1 MANNLVIVESAAKV
15 NTISRFLGK
24 TFKVEASIGH
34 VRDLPKSQLGIDVEQ
49 DFDPKY
55 ITIRGKGELL
65 QKLRKEAKNA
75 KCIYLATDPDREG
88 EAISWHLYHALKL
101 EGKKVYR
108 ITFNE
113 ITEQAIKE
121 AIKNPREINMDLV
134 DAQQARRVLDRLV
147 GYKISPILW
156 KKIRKGL
163 SAGRVQSVTVRLICD
178 REKEIEEFIEQE
190 YWSIEALF
198 KQGKTKGFEAKLDK
212 IGEVKADIRNE
223 KEAAAIIKACSKNS
237 FEVTSTKVSERV
249 KNPVLPYT
257 TSTMQQDAAKHLG
270 FSTQKTMNIA
280 QQLYEGVKIGKKEVG
295 IVTYIRTD
303 SVRVSDTAKE
313 QAVEYITDK
322 FGKEYVQDS
331 SVKKQSKSAKIQD
344 AHEAIR
350 PTYITYEPME
360 IKEYLSRDQY
370 RLYQMIWSRFVGS
383 QMTPARYEA
392 HAITIQNGK
401 YSFKATYSIQLFDG
415 YLRAYNLEG
424 EQTNKAMTIKANVG
438 DQLECISLTPNQ
450 HFTQPPPRYS
460 EASLVK
466 TLEENG
472 VGRPSTYAPT
482 ITTLLARGYITKEN
496 KVLYPTEL
504 GEVVNN
510 IMLSHFNE
518 IVDVEF
524 TAQLEKIL
532 DEIASGHVEWKE
544 IIRAFYPNFAKTVLK
559 AEEEVE
565 DIDLT
570 EVTDIPCD
578 KCGANMVIRYG
589 KYGKF
594 LGCPSFPDCNFT
606 KPWYEEIGV
615 KCPLCGGEVILKK
628 TKKGRIY
635 YGCENNTDDKC
646 DFMSWQRPTGDKCPE
661 CGDILIE
668 KGSSKSKHVVCRN
681 TKCNY
686 GKKSEK

>member
-1 MANNLVIVESAAKV
+1 M
-15 NTISRFLGK
+15 
-24 TFKVEASIGH
+24 
-34 VRDLPKSQLGIDVEQ
+34 
-49 DFDPKY
+49 
-55 ITIRGKGELL
+55 
-65 QKLRKEAKNA
+65 
-75 KCIYLATDPDREG
+75 
-88 EAISWHLYHALKL
+88 
-101 EGKKVYR
+101 
-108 ITFNE
+108 
-113 ITEQAIKE
+113 
-121 AIKNPREINMDLV
+121 
-134 DAQQARRVLDRLV
+134 
-147 GYKISPILW
+147 
-156 KKIRKGL
+156 
-163 SAGRVQSVTVRLICD
+163 
-178 REKEIEEFIEQE
+178 
-190 YWSIEALF
+190 
-198 KQGKTKGFEAKLDK
+198 
-212 IGEVKADIRNE
+212 
-223 KEAAAIIKACSKNS
+223 
-237 FEVTSTKVSERV
+237 
-249 KNPVLPYT
+249 
-257 TSTMQQDAAKHLG
+257 
-270 FSTQKTMNIA
+270 
-280 QQLYEGVKIGKKEVG
+280 
-295 IVTYIRTD
+295 
-303 SVRVSDTAKE
+303 
-313 QAVEYITDK
+313 
-322 FGKEYVQDS
+322 
-331 SVKKQSKSAKIQD
+331 
-344 AHEAIR
+344 
-350 PTYITYEPME
+350 
-360 IKEYLSRDQY
+360 
-370 RLYQMIWSRFVGS
+370 
-383 QMTPARYEA
+383 
-392 HAITIQNGK
+392 
-401 YSFKATYSIQLFDG
+401 
-415 YLRAYNLEG
+415 
-424 EQTNKAMTIKANVG
+424 
-438 DQLECISLTPNQ
+438 
-450 HFTQPPPRYS
+450 
-460 EASLVK
+460 
-466 TLEENG
+466 
-472 VGRPSTYAPT
+472 
-482 ITTLLARGYITKEN
+482 
-496 KVLYPTEL
+496 LYPTEL